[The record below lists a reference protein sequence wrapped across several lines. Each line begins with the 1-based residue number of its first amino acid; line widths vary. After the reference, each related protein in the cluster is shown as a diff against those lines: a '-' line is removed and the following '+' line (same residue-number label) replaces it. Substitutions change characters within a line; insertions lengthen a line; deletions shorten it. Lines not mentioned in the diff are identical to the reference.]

1 VGSER
6 ATLMDRAAIEALI
19 PHREPFLFVD
29 RVIDMGADTITT
41 EWDVPADLFAF
52 RGHYPGRPLLPGVL
66 TSEFAF
72 QSAAI
77 LLVSSSAMQ
86 SAPRA
91 VPALTKIEDA
101 RFKRAVLPGETLRA
115 AVEVIERLGSAC
127 FMKASI
133 TCGGA
138 TVLKVRF
145 TVALVDALAG
155 A

>member
-1 VGSER
+1 MGSDR
-6 ATLMDRAAIEALI
+6 ATVMDRAAIEALI

-29 RVIDMGADTITT
+29 RVVDMSADAITT

-52 RGHYPGRPLLPGVL
+52 RGHYPRRPLLPGVL
-66 TSEFAF
+66 TCEFAF

-77 LLVSSSAMQ
+77 LLVSSSAIAR
-86 SAPRA
+86 APEA

-115 AVEVIERLGSAC
+115 AVEVVERLGPAC
-127 FMKASI
+127 FMKATI

-138 TVLKVRF
+138 SVLKVRF

>member
-1 VGSER
+1 
-6 ATLMDRAAIEALI
+6 MDRAAIEALI
-19 PHREPFLFVD
+19 PHRDPFLFVD
-29 RVIDMGADTITT
+29 RVVDMSASAITT

-77 LLVSSSAMQ
+77 LLVSSSAIPH
-86 SAPRA
+86 APAA

-115 AVEVIERLGSAC
+115 SVEVIERLGPAC